1 MYIKPMAALP
11 TDSGTPMTLQDRAMA
26 DLRFIRETLATA
38 TAFTALSG
46 MGFVAIGIG
55 ALLTFGLVQQVEDPR
70 LRLALWVA
78 DAALSVGMGAVS
90 SAWKAKRLNQS
101 LFAGPLRKF
110 LTGLAPAILA
120 GAVLT
125 AAATQWGAL
134 DRLPAVWLLLYGCG
148 LIAAGAFSI
157 PVVPIMGGCFLLLGT
172 TAAFAPV
179 SWGQPLLALGFA
191 GLHGAFGLVIA
202 RRYGG

>member
-1 MYIKPMAALP
+1 MPGIPSDSAAPMA
-11 TDSGTPMTLQDRAMA
+11 LQDRAMA

-46 MGFVAIGIG
+46 LGFVAIGVG
-55 ALLTFGLVQQVEDPR
+55 ALLTFGIASQVGDPL
-70 LRLALWVA
+70 LRLAVWIA
-78 DAALSVGMGAVS
+78 DAALSVGIGAVS
-90 SAWKAKRLNQS
+90 SAWKAKRQGQS
-101 LFAGPLRKF
+101 LLSGPLRKF

-125 AAATQWGAL
+125 AAAVQWGAI

-157 PVVPIMGGCFLLLGT
+157 PVVPIMGGGFLLLGA
-172 TAAFAPV
+172 TAAFAPAT
-179 SWGQPLLALGFA
+179 WGQALLASGFA
-191 GLHGAFGLVIA
+191 GLHVVFGLLIA
-202 RRYGG
+202 RRHGG